1 LGGSEERDGYVDGGQ
16 DAAVPWHS
24 DETPFGGWLR
34 GSSIL
39 SGEVSSLQSGG
50 YASAAT
56 VGLTKCAFSWKFSQ
70 RVQVLGAEGEQASL
84 LEVLDLHPQRIDH
97 CRSHLASPGRTVDRR
112 ELLRFRLEL
121 RELFL
126 AVPVL
131 LVVADHTFTSSLAVP
146 QRARPARVPRG
157 RRGRI
162 ARRADRIPAP

>member
-1 LGGSEERDGYVDGGQ
+1 MALGRNPLRWMVAWQLHPIRGGF
-16 DAAVPWHS
+16 VP
-24 DETPFGGWLR
+24 
-34 GSSIL
+34 SIWWVC
-39 SGEVSSLQSGG
+39 VSRHV
-50 YASAAT
+50 
-56 VGLTKCAFSWKFSQ
+56 VGLTKCAFSWKVSQ

-121 RELFL
+121 REVFL